1 MSTHGWLIGA
11 MGLSLLGYGT
21 YLLGLRRH
29 LVEPNRASWLIW
41 AAAAGIEA
49 ATYAAVNPHQP
60 QSWVF
65 ALSAVACIVVT
76 LSMWR
81 RSRWGA
87 PTPTESLCM
96 GAALAA
102 LLLWIAFKETFWAH
116 MLVVAAVPVSFWPTW
131 QSVYEDRAR
140 ERSPAWGLWTLGDL
154 MTLLLAARSGDTG
167 IGGLAYILV
176 ELGCH
181 ASVWFMVGLAT
192 INPIRSLG
200 PLSLK
205 RGQRGLLVLDA
216 LTPGN
221 PFAVRETHLGKS
233 VFAARSFAEG
243 ERLVRFSG
251 RRISAARLGRRLEGA
266 SDRFVQIAANAYM
279 GPSGR
284 VDDLINHSCSPNAG
298 LRFEGPDKGGAVYLI
313 AIRPI
318 APGEEISWDY
328 ATTLSDPDWRLPCD
342 CRSIDCR
349 GTIAAFAT
357 LTPALQAW
365 YLDRNVV
372 APYLRP
378 PPKERVERAA

>member
-1 MSTHGWLIGA
+1 MTIQAWLIAA
-11 MGLSLLGYGT
+11 MALSLAGYGS
-21 YLLGLRRH
+21 YLVGLRRH

-41 AAAAGIEA
+41 AAAAGVEA
-49 ATYAAVNPHQP
+49 ATYAAVNPHRP

-65 ALSAVACIVVT
+65 ALSALACIVVA

-81 RSRWGA
+81 RSRWGT
-87 PTPTESLCM
+87 PTPAESLCI

-131 QSVYEDRAR
+131 RSVWEDRAR

-154 MTLLLAARSGDTG
+154 MTLLLVARDGDTG
-167 IGGLAYILV
+167 VGGLAYVLV
-176 ELGCH
+176 ELCCH
-181 ASVWFMVGLAT
+181 ASVWFMIGLTT
-192 INPIRSLG
+192 INPLRSLG
-200 PLSLK
+200 HS
-205 RGQRGLLVLDA
+205 RRGLLVLDA
-216 LTPGN
+216 LSPGN
-221 PFAVRETHLGKS
+221 PFVVGETHLGKA
-233 VFAARSFAEG
+233 VFASRGFAEG

-251 RRISAARLGRRLEGA
+251 RRISAARLGRQLTAGLERSG
-266 SDRFVQIAANAYM
+266 DRFVQIGADEYM

-284 VDDLINHSCSPNAG
+284 IDDLINHSCSPNAG
-298 LRFEGPDKGGAVYLI
+298 LRFGTDSVFLV

-318 APGEEISWDY
+318 APGEEVSWDY

-342 CRSIDCR
+342 CRSAGCR

-357 LTPALQAW
+357 LPAERRAW
-365 YLDRNVV
+365 YLERDVV

-378 PPKERVERAA
+378 VTARVERAA